1 MWSAMAPR
9 PRGAGC
15 GGGPSP
21 CDEADRV
28 STNRFCR
35 GEKNT
40 FIGCSHKIVLVFV
53 FFLSWVAIFDL
64 SLFECIGC
72 YPTAQHRLAVFRRVK
87 KKKKN
92 HAVSRWNDSNLCQHR
107 RSLLHGRY
115 MYHLL
120 SCYDCQYMF
129 PIVPF
134 PSLLISSVGLWHI
147 SALLSS
153 SGRPPLVY
161 MNPVVAFATLWLVWY
176 QWRKKLLISG
186 LGLIQPIS
194 GRLLSRRGRLN
205 EPGHRPVIY
214 R

>member
-1 MWSAMAPR
+1 MWSATAPR

-35 GEKNT
+35 GGEKHIYWLLSQN
-40 FIGCSHKIVLVFV
+40 CACVC
-53 FFLSWVAIFDL
+53 FFSWVAIFYL
-64 SLFECIGC
+64 FLFEL
-72 YPTAQHRLAVFRRVK
+72 YRLLSSTAQHRLAVFRGGK
-87 KKKKN
+87 KKIMPCLDEMT
-92 HAVSRWNDSNLCQHR
+92 AISCQHT
-107 RSLLHGRY
+107 RSLLHGRCI
-115 MYHLL
+115 YHLL
-120 SCYDCQYMF
+120 SCHSCQFVF

-134 PSLLISSVGLWHI
+134 PSLLISSVCLWHI

-176 QWRKKLLISG
+176 QWWKKLLISG